1 MTAVMVDGETVLL
14 VNVDGSVRAYSNRCP
29 HQASSLD
36 EGDLD
41 GETLTCAKHLWEFNA
56 VTGCG
61 INPDD
66 ATLTTRL
73 PGRRRRHDLRG
84 HRPVTRSRVV
94 VIGGGAGS
102 AAAVAELR
110 KLGFDGS
117 LTLVSAENTVP
128 YERPPLSKGFLLGT
142 SGQVPVKDAA
152 WYEQASVELILGSR
166 ATRLDLAARTVTLSG
181 GAVLGDHQ
189 LLLATGVRPRV
200 LPGLDGDSVC
210 YLRTGEDAAALRDRI
225 TAAGH
230 VAVLGGGF
238 IGCEVAAA
246 AIRLGKRATIL
257 EALPNLLHRALGP
270 ELADAWWPASTGTKA
285 STSAPGSRCSGSG
298 RAAAACGSAPWS
310 ATSTPTSSSSAWAPC
325 PTPSSPSRPPCRPAH
340 GIEVDECFA
349 TAAPDVYAIGDVAA
363 QHLPEHGRR
372 VRVEHH
378 DTAIRHGRVA
388 ARNMLGQ
395 REPFGDVHWFWSDQ
409 FDHTISSAGLIS
421 ESDGPGELVIR
432 GSLEQRSFS
441 AFSLDGDR
449 VRAVIALNRPRDVL
463 DARRLIAR
471 DHSATAGQLRD
482 ESLPLKRL
490 AAPAV
495 TAT

>member
-1 MTAVMVDGETVLL
+1 M
-14 VNVDGSVRAYSNRCP
+14 
-29 HQASSLD
+29 
-36 EGDLD
+36 
-41 GETLTCAKHLWEFNA
+41 
-56 VTGCG
+56 
-61 INPDD
+61 
-66 ATLTTRL
+66 
-73 PGRRRRHDLRG
+73 
-84 HRPVTRSRVV
+84 
-94 VIGGGAGS
+94 VIGGGASS

-110 KLGFDGS
+110 KQGFDGS

-181 GAVLGDHQ
+181 GAVLGYDQ

-200 LPGLDGDSVC
+200 LPGLDGDGVC
-210 YLRTGEDAAALRDRI
+210 YLRTGEDAAALRDQM

-246 AIRLGKRATIL
+246 AVRLGKRATIL
-257 EALPNLLHRALGP
+257 EALPTLLHRALGP
-270 ELADAWWPASTGTKA
+270 ELGDVVAGIHRDEGVDVRTGQQVL
-285 STSAPGSRCSGSG
+285 GVR
-298 RAAAACGSAPWS
+298 
-310 ATSTPTSSSSAWAPC
+310 PC
-325 PTPSSPSRPPCRPAH
+325 PGGGVRIGTAAGDVDADVLVVGVGTVPNTELAEQAGLPAGH

-349 TAAPDVYAIGDVAA
+349 TAAPGIYAIGDVAA
-363 QHLPEHGRR
+363 QHLPGHGQR

-395 REPFGDVHWFWSDQ
+395 REPFSDVHWFWSDQ
-409 FDHTISSAGLIS
+409 FDHTISSAGLIPG
-421 ESDGPGELVIR
+421 SDGPGELVIR
-432 GSLEQRSFS
+432 GSLEQRGFS

-449 VRAVIALNRPRDVL
+449 VRAVISLNRPRDVL

-471 DHSATAGQLRD
+471 DHSATAAQLRD

-490 AAPAV
+490 AVPAV